1 MLQCACVNVSAC
13 WSHGVFF
20 TASSCWNEGSVF
32 EERAGRFVGQWF
44 FRSIKGL

>member
-1 MLQCACVNVSAC
+1 MSVPAG
-13 WSHGVFF
+13 HMVFF
-20 TASSCWNEGSVF
+20 LLQVPVGMKVLF